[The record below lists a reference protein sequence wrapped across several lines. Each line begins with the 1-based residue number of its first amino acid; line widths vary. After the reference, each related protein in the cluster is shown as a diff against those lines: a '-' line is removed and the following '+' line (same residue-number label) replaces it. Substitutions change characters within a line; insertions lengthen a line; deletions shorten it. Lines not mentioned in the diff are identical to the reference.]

1 MGADLRRDEDSYD
14 HTVSRAASRSYRH
27 SPEVPTLWKWQ
38 VFQGDLEVA
47 HGLEASRESAQG
59 AGDTALFKLLAEL
72 KP

>member
-1 MGADLRRDEDSYD
+1 MIIPSSARLLEV
-14 HTVSRAASRSYRH
+14 TVTALK
-27 SPEVPTLWKWQ
+27 PTLWKWQ

-59 AGDTALFKLLAEL
+59 AGDTALFKLLTEL